1 MIKVAVFFFLFFFLS
16 NSFSKAQ
23 EVFDADYS
31 KENKSYSINSEY
43 SIVSKKKSY
52 GDTILNYPVNY
63 FSDTLVENMPVDWF
77 PQGYETVMLGGQPSI
92 LSNSK
97 GKKIEINPHQSLS
110 IWGSPYGSFNA
121 GCSLC
126 VFSTGDVANG
136 AAGQAALSG
145 LDPRLGAFSIAHGD
159 NAIAALYIG
168 QSNNLT
174 RIVLPIKSFD
184 SYGFTLEKPLSPEQI
199 SSLHHGMYVSTNVR
213 AQDMIAVDDY
223 GRPTNYVYTGIVSGW
238 GPSRINVYGWS
249 VLGAQNKNENKYI
262 KLGLV
267 PDTKKNASDKWSNLD
282 NKSSYTFP
290 VAYIGDPGKY
300 FGENDYITMDM
311 DRVYGLNAS
320 SNASSYER
328 NEFDMRWSHIKK
340 NHQASFHGYT
350 LSFECNECLASYPFT
365 EDSYG
370 YLVNGPYELP
380 AAYVAQ
386 VDGDALEYKGYSTWV
401 PGDGAANPSIVGS
414 QHIMFDFSSHLSS
427 NNKLH
432 FGARSYHDLEGIS
445 DWRGYD
451 VRLGLTVDGKRERD
465 RFQGGSSMSDLAW
478 NLNGKLGTI
487 CLVQPDGKTEGV
499 CLEGNGSENVPGQL
513 YAQQVSAKV
522 VSASLYLS
530 APQFGTSDRSQIFT
544 QIKGREHSEGDR
556 VWCHN
561 CLNPHQ
567 SPGQG
572 TGRWI
577 YLDRTSVWRG
587 DDGYPARD

>member
-1 MIKVAVFFFLFFFLS
+1 MIKIAVFSFLFFIFYC
-16 NSFSKAQ
+16 NFSKAQ
-23 EVFDADYS
+23 EVFDADFS
-31 KENKSYSINSEY
+31 EENRNHSSILKNSV
-43 SIVSKKKSY
+43 VS
-52 GDTILNYPVNY
+52 GDFIYKGNIIKYPVNY
-63 FSDTLVENMPVDWF
+63 FSDFLAEKVPVDWF
-77 PQGYETVMLGGQPSI
+77 PQGYETVMLGGQSSI
-92 LSNSK
+92 LNNNK
-97 GKKIEINPHQSLS
+97 GRRVTINPHQSLS

-174 RIVLPIKSFD
+174 RLILPIKSFD
-184 SYGFTLEKPLSPEQI
+184 IHGFMLEKPLSLEQI
-199 SSLHHGMYVSTNVR
+199 SLLHHGMYVSTNVR
-213 AQDMIAVDDY
+213 AQDMIAVDNY
-223 GRPTNYVYTGIVSGW
+223 GRPTNYVYTGIISGW
-238 GPSRINVYGWS
+238 EPSRINVYGWS
-249 VLGAQNKNENKYI
+249 VLGAQNKNGNKYI
-262 KLGLV
+262 KSDLV
-267 PDTKKNASDKWSNLD
+267 PDTKRNAGNKWSNLD
-282 NKSSYTFP
+282 RKSSYTVP

-300 FGENDYITMDM
+300 FGENDYIIMDM

-328 NEFDMRWSHIKK
+328 NEFDMRWSHIKE

-350 LSFECNECLASYPFT
+350 LSFECNECVASYPFT

-386 VDGDALEYKGYSTWV
+386 VDGDALEYKGYSTWI
-401 PGDGAANPSIVGS
+401 PGDGAADPSIIGS
-414 QHIMFDFSSHLSS
+414 RHIMFDFSSRLSS
-427 NNKLH
+427 NNTLH
-432 FGARSYHDLEGIS
+432 FGARSYHDLQGIS

-451 VRLGLTVDGKRERD
+451 VRLGLRVDGKRERD
-465 RFQGGSSMSDLAW
+465 RFEGGSSMSDLAW
-478 NLNGKLGTI
+478 NLNGKLGSI
-487 CLVQPDGKTEGV
+487 CLVEPDGKTEGV

-513 YAQQVSAKV
+513 HAQQASAKV
-522 VSASLYLS
+522 ISASLYSS
-530 APQFGTSDRSQIFT
+530 APQFGTSARSQIFME
-544 QIKGREHSEGDR
+544 IKTYKHSEGDR
-556 VWCHN
+556 IWCHN
-561 CLNPHQ
+561 CLNPNQ
-567 SPGQG
+567 KPGHG

-577 YLDRTSVWRG
+577 YLDSTSIWRG